1 MVKFERNH
9 SQFLEYR
16 FVGMFPLSL
25 NSTRVSY
32 QNSQV
37 LKATAT
43 FSFDRYICG
52 ETSSLAR
59 ALGLDLNNQASRN
72 RNASARQTEL
82 NNSSLSRVMN
92 DNLAM
97 LNEGTAYRN
106 LPPNLVQGGLTRR
119 FGTNTTLFKDSDYS
133 S

>member
-1 MVKFERNH
+1 
-9 SQFLEYR
+9 
-16 FVGMFPLSL
+16 MFPLSL

-59 ALGLDLNNQASRN
+59 ALGIDLNNQSTRN

-82 NNSSLSRVMN
+82 NNNSLSRIMN

-106 LPPNLVQGGLTRR
+106 LPANLVQGGLTRR
-119 FGTNTTLFKDSDYS
+119 FGTNTTLFQDSDFS
-133 S
+133 

>member
-1 MVKFERNH
+1 
-9 SQFLEYR
+9 
-16 FVGMFPLSL
+16 MFPLSL

-59 ALGLDLNNQASRN
+59 ALGIDLNNQSTRN

-82 NNSSLSRVMN
+82 NNGELSRVMN

-106 LPPNLVQGGLTRR
+106 LPANLVQGGLTRR
-119 FGTNTTLFKDSDYS
+119 FGSNSTLFKDSDFS
-133 S
+133 